1 MSYKIANRN
10 WNANPVGMERWHAM
24 DHLEVRF
31 AIEKHRNG
39 ERPPVA
45 FSEELTK

>member
-1 MSYKIANRN
+1 MSYKIPNRN
-10 WNANPVGMERWHAM
+10 WDASPVGVEYWHAM
-24 DHLEVRF
+24 DHLNVKF

-45 FSEELTK
+45 FSEELTE